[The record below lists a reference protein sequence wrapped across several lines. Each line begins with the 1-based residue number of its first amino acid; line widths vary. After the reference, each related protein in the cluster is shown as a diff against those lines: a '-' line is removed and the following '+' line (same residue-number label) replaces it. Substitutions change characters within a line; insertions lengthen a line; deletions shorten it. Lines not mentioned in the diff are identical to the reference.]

1 MEKKNIENKMAID
14 LGNKKGKENIK
25 NLDFYIYIKQK
36 ENWEKRFP
44 MFSLIYLFTSNIPLI
59 LDVSYKQSALFVR
72 EILVNKS
79 SIILSSYTEWNFWR
93 TKIYGKDEFSLK
105 LFTDKNNI
113 LVQL

>member
-1 MEKKNIENKMAID
+1 
-14 LGNKKGKENIK
+14 
-25 NLDFYIYIKQK
+25 
-36 ENWEKRFP
+36 